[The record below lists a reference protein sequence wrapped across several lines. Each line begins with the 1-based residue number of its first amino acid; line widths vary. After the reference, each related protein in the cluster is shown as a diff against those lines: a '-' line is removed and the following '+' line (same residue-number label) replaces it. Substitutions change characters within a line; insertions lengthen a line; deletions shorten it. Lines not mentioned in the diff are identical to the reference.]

1 MRSIGRKI
9 GVSGGLPG
17 RANATIRSPA
27 VIGIKSPGSGFGTAP
42 SQPQSVDLPGVFVC
56 DHSETAMPRPGRSVQ
71 GGRSRSLRLSVRT
84 PPFHGGESG
93 SIPLGSATPPEVRK
107 SGILD
112 GHLNKTENFGR
123 DWPRPDWPVL
133 GYGWAKLTY
142 IHRSRRRPDPPQS
155 SSFRYFRNLA

>member
-56 DHSETAMPRPGRSVQ
+56 DHSETAMPRPVGRWQ

-93 SIPLGSATPPEVRK
+93 SIPLGSASALSIILYSLLILKFSPNFLGRFGKLCSLCSLGAWPQLAVR
-107 SGILD
+107 
-112 GHLNKTENFGR
+112 
-123 DWPRPDWPVL
+123 P
-133 GYGWAKLTY
+133 
-142 IHRSRRRPDPPQS
+142 S
-155 SSFRYFRNLA
+155 SDQLRACSFRPASGSCGQAAP